1 MNNTVLLPFMGLV
14 FIALV
19 VAAVAVAAGFKK
31 LNEDKRMQQEQ
42 AITDKEESSMD
53 SNQTKR
59 DDDKE

>member
-1 MNNTVLLPFMGLV
+1 MHNTALLPFMGLV